1 MGRAGNY
8 FYGDEEE
15 TGSTGVHGKAV
26 LVEYEEV
33 GRIAELREPS
43 GESHWREPLEREKR
57 VYQLVCILN
66 ERLPADAPRGAPC
79 GKAGKKCN
87 ISCKKTV

>member
-15 TGSTGVHGKAV
+15 TGSMGVHGKAV

-33 GRIAELREPS
+33 GRVAELREPS
-43 GESHWREPLEREKR
+43 G
-57 VYQLVCILN
+57 
-66 ERLPADAPRGAPC
+66 
-79 GKAGKKCN
+79 
-87 ISCKKTV
+87 

>member
-15 TGSTGVHGKAV
+15 TGSEETGSMGVHGKAV

-57 VYQLVCILN
+57 VYQ
-66 ERLPADAPRGAPC
+66 
-79 GKAGKKCN
+79 
-87 ISCKKTV
+87 

>member
-43 GESHWREPLEREKR
+43 GESHWREPLEREKS
-57 VYQLVCILN
+57 VYQ
-66 ERLPADAPRGAPC
+66 
-79 GKAGKKCN
+79 
-87 ISCKKTV
+87 